1 MALFGSLIDNS
12 NMPSISI
19 LGIYVADLA
28 FFGKSIPVS
37 GETIIGNNYIIGPGG
52 KGSNQAVA
60 AAKAGAKTYFISKI
74 GDDQFGSM
82 AIKIYDEVGVDYS
95 KLIISPDHA
104 TGVAGILVDQKSGKN
119 AINVVPGAAGA
130 LTNRD
135 VDQASQIIKN
145 SEVFLT
151 QLEAPKEVVFYSLQM
166 AHDNSVTTILNP
178 APASSIDLNIFPL
191 IDYFT
196 PNETEASFY
205 VDYKVENELDAKKA
219 SDQFLDWGIRNIIIT
234 MGEKGAYFANKEEQF
249 HVPIVNLQKP
259 VLDTTGAGDAF
270 NAGFAVA
277 LTEKH
282 NMKDAIKFANATAGL
297 STTKIGTANSM
308 PSRAEIDNLL

>member
-1 MALFGSLIDNS
+1 MN
-12 NMPSISI
+12 SISI

-28 FFGKSIPVS
+28 FFGKSIPVP
-37 GETIIGNNYIIGPGG
+37 GETLIGENYIIGPGG

-82 AIKIYDEVGVDYS
+82 ATKIYDEAGVDYS
-95 KLIISPDHA
+95 RLIISSEYA
-104 TGVAGILVDQKSGKN
+104 TGAAGILVDKQSGKN
-119 AINVVPGAAGA
+119 AINVVPGAAGT
-130 LTNRD
+130 LMNEDIDR
-135 VDQASQIIKN
+135 ASDIIKN

-151 QLEAPKEVVFYSLQM
+151 QLEAPKEVVFYALKM
-166 AHDNSVTTILNP
+166 AHNNNVTTILNP
-178 APASSIDLNIFPL
+178 APATSIDQNIFPL

-205 VDYKVENELDAKKA
+205 VNHAVENETDAKNA
-219 SDQFLDWGIRNIIIT
+219 SDKFLDWGIKNIIIT

-249 HVPIVNLQKP
+249 HIPIISLEIP
-259 VLDTTGAGDAF
+259 VVDTTGAGDAF

-277 LTEKH
+277 LTEKK
-282 NMKDAIKFANATAGL
+282 NVKNAIRFANATAGL

-308 PSRAEIDNLL
+308 PSRREIDKLL